1 MPAGI
6 FIELRLLLI
15 YLVRMTISGFS
26 SKKTDGL
33 LGLGA
38 LDWSLAGKTRQVS

>member
-1 MPAGI
+1 M
-6 FIELRLLLI
+6 

-38 LDWSLAGKTRQVS
+38 ADWTFLGKVRQVS